1 MKKRDWILI
10 GSLLALALIL
20 LGVFSLLRKGGA
32 WVVIRV
38 DGVETARYSLD
49 QPGEYSLNGGTNV
62 LRIQD
67 GQAWLVSA
75 DCPDLLCVKQGK
87 IRYAGQTITCLPNR
101 LTVTVYAGEP
111 DGVDLSL
118 S

>member
-20 LGVFSLLRKGGA
+20 LGVFSLLRKDGA
-32 WVVIRV
+32 WVVVRV
-38 DGVETARYSLD
+38 DGVETARYRLD
-49 QPGEYSLNGGTNV
+49 QDGQYELNGGTNV

-87 IRYAGQTITCLPNR
+87 IRYEGQTITCLPNR
-101 LTVTVYAGEP
+101 LTVTVYAA
-111 DGVDLSL
+111 DKDNVDLVSN
-118 S
+118 

>member
-20 LGVFSLLRKGGA
+20 LGVFSLLRKDGA
-32 WVVIRV
+32 WVVVRA
-38 DGVETARYSLD
+38 DGVETAHYSLD

-87 IRYAGQTITCLPNR
+87 IRYEGQTITCLPNR